1 MVLVTGEPDSGH
13 QRPLHAAGEGH
24 SHGSGGGHPHGISAS
39 SDASW
44 LKVALLVNLGFMVV
58 EAVAGLLA
66 NSLALLSDAG
76 HMLTDA
82 GAIGLALVALRL
94 AQRPARG
101 AYTFGL
107 GRAEIL
113 SAQINGVSLL
123 VLAGLI
129 AIPAV
134 QRIADAPEVDGA
146 FVLVTGMVGAGV
158 NGVAAWALS
167 RANRDSLN
175 VRGAFLHNLADMASS
190 IAAALAGLAVLTLGF
205 DAADGIA
212 ALAVAALM
220 LYGGWGLVRD
230 SGRVLLEAA
239 PRGADPGQVGRAMAA
254 APGVVEVH
262 DLHLWEVTSGFPA
275 LAAHVLV
282 RPDDDCHAR
291 RRELTVLL
299 RDRFGIEHSTLQVD
313 HQREERSALLEIERP
328 DPRGPGTGE

>member
-1 MVLVTGEPDSGH
+1 MSGH
-13 QRPLHAAGEGH
+13 PDHEHEGHGHTGVGH
-24 SHGSGGGHPHGISAS
+24 SHGISES
-39 SDASW
+39 SDARW
-44 LKVALLVNLGFMVV
+44 LTVALLVNLGFFVV
-58 EAVAGLLA
+58 EVVAGLLA

-82 GAIGLALVALRL
+82 GAIGLALIALRL

-107 GRAEIL
+107 GRAEVL
-113 SAQINGVSLL
+113 SAQVNGVSLL

-129 AIPAV
+129 AIPSV
-134 QRIADAPEVDGA
+134 QRIADPPDVDGT
-146 FVLVTGMVGAGV
+146 FVLVTGLIGAGV

-190 IAAALAGLAVLTLGF
+190 IAAAFAGLAVLAFGF
-205 DAADGIA
+205 EAADGIA

-220 LYGGWGLVRD
+220 LWGGWGLVRD
-230 SGRVLLEAA
+230 SSRVLLEAA
-239 PRGADPGQVGRAMAA
+239 PRGADPDEIGRTMAA
-254 APGVVEVH
+254 SPGVVEVH
-262 DLHLWEVTSGFPA
+262 DLHVWEVTSGFAA

-291 RRELTVLL
+291 RRELATLL
-299 RDRFGIEHSTLQVD
+299 RERFAIDHATLQVD
-313 HQREERSALLEIERP
+313 HVRAERSGLLEIERAGP
-328 DPRGPGTGE
+328 IGPGGDDQRAG